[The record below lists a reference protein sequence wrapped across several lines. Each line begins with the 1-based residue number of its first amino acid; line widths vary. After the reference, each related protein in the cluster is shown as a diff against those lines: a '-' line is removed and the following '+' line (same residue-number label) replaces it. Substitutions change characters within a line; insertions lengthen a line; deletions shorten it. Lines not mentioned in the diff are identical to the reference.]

1 MEHQIVSIILIF
13 NILLMILYFIFKIN
27 RRAMDRAREAYTEA
41 VEEEEKMV
49 ITTEDHQKIES
60 FLSDPLVPA
69 SLSQKPSF
77 TLKIDNTNMLFIDKG
92 KIDKKTIGLGVI
104 ISSTT
109 HSKCT
114 NLTPLLFLNATKKNA
129 FYLKGDNLNL
139 IGIFTLFHIVL
150 FNPDTMQFS
159 RSVENDQQDKTEE
172 ISVTSYTREN
182 KVVEHFVVK
191 VALPFIDPC
200 QFIENYYPGDFKEY
214 INPKNH

>member
-13 NILLMILYFIFKIN
+13 NILLMILYFVFKIN
-27 RRAMDRAREAYTEA
+27 RRSMDRAREAYTEA
-41 VEEEEKMV
+41 IVEE
-49 ITTEDHQKIES
+49 HQKIES

-69 SLSQKPSF
+69 SLSQKLSF

-92 KIDKKTIGLGVI
+92 KIDKKTNGLGVI

-109 HSKCT
+109 HSKST

-129 FYLKGDNLNL
+129 FYLKGDNNNL
-139 IGIFTLFHIVL
+139 IGIFTPFHIVL

-159 RSVENDQQDKTEE
+159 RSVENDEQDKTEE
-172 ISVTSYTREN
+172 VSVTSFTREN
-182 KVVEHFVVK
+182 KVIEHFVVK

-214 INPKNH
+214 INPKTTEN